1 MSGGEDMAGLAEA
14 LWKARASGEAVA
26 VEAAQAPASAAAAYA
41 IQAAMI
47 ELAGLPQVGWKLG
60 ATTRVAL
67 DLLALD
73 EAFAG
78 PLFAPHCH
86 ESGARITLQ
95 PGHGPGLETEFLVGL
110 GADLPPRAA
119 PYAAE
124 EVAAAVAFVA
134 PAFEVIGC
142 RFAGGLAGN
151 GLLVIADGGG
161 NAAIVQGEP
170 VRDWRRFDLGAHGVR
185 LSLNGAEAAAGSSSA
200 LIFGDPIRAVAWF
213 ASQPLLAGRGLRR
226 GEIVMT
232 GTCTGLLPLNPGDE
246 AVADFGELGEVRATF
261 A

>member
-1 MSGGEDMAGLAEA
+1 MAGLAEA
-14 LWKARASGEAVA
+14 LWKARVDGEV
-26 VEAAQAPASAAAAYA
+26 VVVGAAQAPASLAAAYEV
-41 IQAAMI
+41 QATMI

-60 ATTRVAL
+60 ATTGAAL

-73 EAFAG
+73 EAFMG
-78 PLFAPHCH
+78 PLFASHCH
-86 ESGARITLQ
+86 QSGAEIALQ
-95 PGHGPGLETEFLVGL
+95 PAHSPGLETEFLVGL
-110 GADLPPRAA
+110 GADLPPREA

-124 EVAAAVAFVA
+124 EVASAVEFVA

-161 NAAIVQGEP
+161 NAAIVQGAP
-170 VRDWRRFDLGAHGVR
+170 VRDWRRFDLRRHGVR
-185 LSLNGAEAAAGSSSA
+185 LNLNGTEAASGSSSA
-200 LIFGDPIRAVAWF
+200 LIFGDPIGAVAWF

-232 GTCTGLLPLNPGDE
+232 GTCTGLTPIKAGDA
-246 AVADFGELGEVRATF
+246 AVADFGELGQVRATF

>member
-1 MSGGEDMAGLAEA
+1 MAGLAEA
-14 LWKARASGEAVA
+14 LWKARIDGEVVA
-26 VEAAQAPASAAAAYA
+26 LEPAQAPASVAAAYE

-67 DLLALD
+67 ELLALD

-86 ESGARITLQ
+86 PSGAEIALQ
-95 PGHGPGLETEFLVGL
+95 PGRRPGLETEFLLGL

-124 EVAAAVAFVA
+124 EVASAVAFVA

-161 NAAIVQGEP
+161 NAAIVQGAP
-170 VRDWRRFDLGAHGVR
+170 VRDWRRFDLRRHEMR
-185 LSLNGAEAAAGSSSA
+185 LHLNGTEAASGSSSA
-200 LIFGDPIRAVAWF
+200 LIFGDPIGALAWF

-232 GTCTGLLPLNPGDE
+232 GTCTGLLPLEPGVE

>member
-1 MSGGEDMAGLAEA
+1 MIELAEA
-14 LWKARASGEAVA
+14 LWKARMSGAVIPLEARR
-26 VEAAQAPASAAAAYA
+26 APASIAAAYEV
-41 IQAAMI
+41 QAAMI
-47 ELAGLPQVGWKLG
+47 ALAGLPQVGWKLG
-60 ATTRVAL
+60 ATTRAAL

-86 ESGARITLQ
+86 RSGVEIALL
-95 PGHGPGLETEFLVGL
+95 PAHGPGLETEFLLGL

-119 PYAAE
+119 AYTAKEA
-124 EVAAAVAFVA
+124 AAAVAFVA

-142 RFAGGLAGN
+142 RFTGGLAGN

-161 NAAIVQGEP
+161 NAAMVQGEP
-170 VRDWRRFDLGAHGVR
+170 VRDWRRFDLGGHGLR
-185 LSLNGAEAAAGSSSA
+185 LDLNGTEAASGSSSA
-200 LIFGDPIRAVAWF
+200 LIFGDPIGALAWF
-213 ASQPLLAGRGLRR
+213 ASQPVLAGRGLRQ

-232 GTCTGLLPLNPGDE
+232 GTCTGLLPLAPGDE